1 MYFICN
7 CFWLYLLFLTA
18 HDFCCYFCN
27 FLHSHYSKK
36 YIDCK
41 SAITLFCSI
50 CSCFLCASVFDQD
63 NMIQCLAFIRISG
76 NFHFCRIRRI
86 LQPPNSGKEI
96 LYCIC
101 DIWWQYI
108 AYCNLCNIVYVFH
121 GFFLLKICRKDAVFY
136 VYSCNFV
143 SIFVHRFSDSTDS
156 ISISTNLYGP
166 PYQTI

>member
-27 FLHSHYSKK
+27 FLHSHYTKK

-41 SAITLFCSI
+41 RAITLFCSI

-76 NFHFCRIRRI
+76 NFHFCKIRRI
-86 LQPPNSGKEI
+86 LQPQNSVKEI

-108 AYCNLCNIVYVFH
+108 AYCNLCNTVCIPW
-121 GFFLLKICRKDAVFY
+121 FFPLQNMQKECILLCMFMQSYINLCTWI
-136 VYSCNFV
+136 S
-143 SIFVHRFSDSTDS
+143 SDSTNSS
-156 ISISTNLYGP
+156 IYQYGP
-166 PYQTI
+166 PYYTV